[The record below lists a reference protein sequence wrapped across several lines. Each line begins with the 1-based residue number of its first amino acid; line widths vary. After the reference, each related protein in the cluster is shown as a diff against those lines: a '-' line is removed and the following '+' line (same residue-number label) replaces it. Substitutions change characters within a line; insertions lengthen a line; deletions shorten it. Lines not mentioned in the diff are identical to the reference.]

1 MRGIAM
7 KSGYLAAVA
16 TVALL
21 CGGSGASAAS
31 KESLH
36 YLTSADVDPG
46 LILPKPFAPGSE
58 GEKAELVELHQIVAS
73 ASPARLAQAKWD
85 DENEDPAIFD
95 GVLGVK
101 LEAMPATW
109 ALLKEVQEEGEA
121 AADVSKKFFHR
132 ARPWSADATLPN
144 CDAGKKANP
153 GRSYPSGH
161 STLSYSVG
169 YVLAHLAP
177 EKADIILSRAA
188 DYAMS
193 REICGVHY
201 PSDTEASHVLATI
214 IGVKLLASPAFVAKM
229 AAARGELRT
238 AHLTN

>member
-1 MRGIAM
+1 M

-21 CGGSGASAAS
+21 CGGGTASADP
-31 KESLH
+31 KDRLH
-36 YLTSADVDPG
+36 YLTIADVDPG
-46 LILPKPFAPGSE
+46 LILPKPFASGSE
-58 GEKAELVELHQIVAS
+58 GEKAELVELHRVVAS

-95 GVLGVK
+95 GVLGIK

-121 AADVSKKFFHR
+121 AADVSKTYFNR
-132 ARPWSADATLPN
+132 ARPWSTDPTLPN

-153 GRSYPSGH
+153 RRSYPSGH

-214 IGVKLLASPAFVAKM
+214 IGVKLVGSPVFVAKM